1 MLTETINN
9 LAEFLTIEASII
21 MNIITVIVVAILIL
35 ISLASSLEWVTVGI
49 IYAIS
54 MIVLQILGIESV
66 FNIITLIISAI
77 EALGD
82 AIFMG
87 VTYGN

>member
-77 EALGD
+77 EVLGD

-87 VTYGN
+87 VIYGN